1 MMAGEIGQLDN
12 RTAAGTTMVGPPPKR
27 QDLLVF
33 KPKLV
38 SWRIRFD
45 MVDFNLETEE

>member
-1 MMAGEIGQLDN
+1 MMMDGGAGPLDS
-12 RTAAGTTMVGPPPKR
+12 RAAAGTALGPPPKR